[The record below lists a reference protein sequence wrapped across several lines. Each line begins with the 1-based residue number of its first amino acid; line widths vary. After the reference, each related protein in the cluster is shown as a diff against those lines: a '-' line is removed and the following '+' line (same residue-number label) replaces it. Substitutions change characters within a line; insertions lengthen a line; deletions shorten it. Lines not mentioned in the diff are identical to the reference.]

1 LRLPRLL
8 QYAARR
14 FLAEGG
20 TDGAAVF
27 NCSSQL
33 VEFLQGV
40 TVAVLAMLQLFPDFV
55 VLRF

>member
-1 LRLPRLL
+1 MQRVD
-8 QYAARR
+8 
-14 FLAEGG
+14 FFAEGG

-55 VLRF
+55 VLTFLAS